1 MADRET
7 VQRLARGVTEWNA
20 FRTDARGPVSL
31 THIELRHADLHGAD
45 FHEVDFDKATFT
57 NVDLRHANFR
67 RARVNGVRALDT
79 SFDGACFAGAE
90 FKGTDLWKVCLRDGD
105 LTGIEA
111 FELKIR
117 DAILTGAKLDGG
129 RWRSSHVYN
138 SDLRGVTATA
148 TTWHDRMMLK
158 RVTVEAPRLAELSAA
173 GCALE
178 LPNLSK
184 PDDWLDCRAFAV
196 RRDEEEFGV
205 ILHEHEKF
213 WIPEGRWDFFISYAS
228 TDGDAIA
235 APLAGALIERGQR
248 VWLDGLELDAGDDL
262 PSRIGFGIAGSV
274 HGIVIL
280 SKDYFGREW
289 TEREF
294 NALAHKRLFVV
305 LHGLRVADLP
315 DRPGLTDRVLLTTE
329 MPIDRIAD
337 RLVQAIGLDPA
348 AARRAGPSQ
357 RP

>member
-7 VQRLARGVTEWNA
+7 VRHLARGVAEWNA
-20 FRTDARGPVSL
+20 FRADTRSPVRL
-31 THIELRHADLHGAD
+31 TGIEIRHADLRGAD

-57 NVDLRHANFR
+57 NVGLRDADFR
-67 RARVNGVRALDT
+67 RARLNGVRALDT
-79 SFDGACFAGAE
+79 SFDGARFAGAE
-90 FKGTDLWKVCLRDGD
+90 FKGTDLWKVCLRDCD

-117 DAILTGAKLDGG
+117 DAVLTGAKLDRG

-138 SDLRGVTATA
+138 SDLRGVTASDTA
-148 TTWHDRMMLK
+148 WDARMMLK
-158 RVTVEAPRLAELSAA
+158 RVRVEPARLAELAAA

-184 PDDWLDCRAFAV
+184 PEDWLDCEAFTV

-205 ILHEHEKF
+205 ILHAHEKF

-228 TDGDAIA
+228 TDRDTVAK
-235 APLAGALIERGQR
+235 PLAGALIARDQR
-248 VWLDGLELDAGDDL
+248 PWLDGLELNPGDDL

-280 SKDYFGREW
+280 SRDYFGREW

-315 DRPGLTDRVLLTTE
+315 DRPELRDRVLLTTDL
-329 MPIDRIAD
+329 PIDQIAD

-348 AARRAGPSQ
+348 AARRAGPSE